1 MRRHL
6 FYAVQ
11 KSDEPNWE
19 TDYSGKAGS
28 GSRVVWLGLVGC
40 LFVSEEGQAAG
51 CVVGD
56 GWGDGCVTCA
66 PREIPAMAVMGR
78 RTSTFNVVTT
88 PAGLLR
94 DHLTGV
100 WAELVVL
107 VGSVLFV
114 EETSRRIVAT
124 PGRCVVIVPGVRHRV
139 EPAEDAEFYIQF
151 YERDRP

>member
-1 MRRHL
+1 
-6 FYAVQ
+6 
-11 KSDEPNWE
+11 
-19 TDYSGKAGS
+19 
-28 GSRVVWLGLVGC
+28 
-40 LFVSEEGQAAG
+40 
-51 CVVGD
+51 
-56 GWGDGCVTCA
+56 
-66 PREIPAMAVMGR
+66 MAVMGR
-78 RTSTFNVVTT
+78 RTSTFNAVTT

-94 DHLTGV
+94 DHLTVV

-124 PGRCVVIVPGVRHRV
+124 PGSCVVIVPGVRHRV